1 VRTDRI
7 ERDAPGQSHCYE
19 NTHNPSFIPA
29 AES

>member
-7 ERDAPGQSHCYE
+7 ERDAPGQSRCSE